1 MFTGIIE
8 ETGNVLS
15 FAEGAQSWRLEIGA
29 HRALEEAALG
39 DSIAVNGCCLT
50 IVEFDGSKLV
60 FDVLAESRRLTTFEA
75 LTPGAL
81 VNLERAARFNGK
93 MGGHFVTGHIDGVG
107 LIQTFEQRG
116 QDTFLQIQA
125 PEGMGRYLVHKGSVA
140 IDGISLTVAEVV
152 GDVFAVWLI
161 PHTLKET
168 NLPTK
173 SGGEGVNLEF
183 DQLGKYVEKLVAPTL
198 A

>member
-15 FAEGAQSWRLEIGA
+15 FVERAESWRLEISA
-29 HRALEEAALG
+29 HRVLVDLELG

-50 IVEFDGSKLV
+50 AVEFDGQKV
-60 FDVLAESRRLTTFEA
+60 CFDLLAESRRLTTFQSIDA
-75 LTPGAL
+75 GAL
-81 VNLERAARFNGK
+81 VNLERAVRFNGK

-107 LIQTFEQRG
+107 EIEILEARG
-116 QDTFLQIQA
+116 KDTFLQVRA
-125 PEGMGRYLVHKGSVA
+125 PKGTGRYVVHKGSIA
-140 IDGISLTVAEVV
+140 INGISLTVAEVT

-161 PHTLKET
+161 PHTVSAT
-168 NLPTK
+168 NLRSKTA
-173 SGGEGVNLEF
+173 GDGVNLEF
-183 DQLGKYVEKLVAPTL
+183 DQLGKYVEKLVVPTL

>member
-8 ETGNVLS
+8 ETGDVLS
-15 FAEGAQSWRLEIGA
+15 FAEGEQSWRLEIGA
-29 HRALEEAALG
+29 HRALKDAELG

-50 IVEFDGSKLV
+50 IVAFDESKLV

-75 LTPGAL
+75 LTSSAR

-93 MGGHFVTGHIDGVG
+93 MGGHFVTGHVDGVG
-107 LIQTFEQRG
+107 EILTLEPRG
-116 QDTFLQIQA
+116 QDTFLQIRA
-125 PEGMGRYLVHKGSVA
+125 PDGMGRYLVHKGSIA
-140 IDGISLTVAEVV
+140 IDGISLTVAEVT

-168 NLPTK
+168 NLQTK
-173 SGGEGVNLEF
+173 SVGEGVNLEF

-198 A
+198 P

>member
-8 ETGNVLS
+8 ETGTVRS
-15 FAEGAQSWRLEIGA
+15 FAQADTAWRLEIDA
-29 HRALEEAALG
+29 QRVLEDAEVG

-50 IVEFDGSKLV
+50 VVNFDTETV
-60 FDVLAESRRLTTFEA
+60 RFDVLEESRRLTTFQEI
-75 LTPGAL
+75 GAGGL

-107 LIQTFEQRG
+107 KIEVLEQRG
-116 QDTFLQIQA
+116 ADTYLRVSA

-140 IDGISLTVAEVV
+140 IEGISLTVAEVE
-152 GDVFAVWLI
+152 GDSFAIWLI
-161 PHTLKET
+161 PHTMAAT
-168 NLPTK
+168 NLHAK
-173 SGGEGVNLEF
+173 AVDGGVNLEF
-183 DQLGKYVEKLVAPTL
+183 DMLGKYVEKLVAPTL